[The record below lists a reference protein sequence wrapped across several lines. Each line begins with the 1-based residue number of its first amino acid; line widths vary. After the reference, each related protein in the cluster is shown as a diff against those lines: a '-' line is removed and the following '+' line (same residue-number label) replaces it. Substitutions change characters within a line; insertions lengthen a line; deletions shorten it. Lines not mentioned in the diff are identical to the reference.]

1 METSEE
7 CLEAFC
13 KDCDFVF
20 NLAGVNRPENPEDFL
35 NGNFGFASRL
45 LEVLKKNKNFC
56 PVMLASSIQAEM
68 NNPYGKSKKAGED
81 LFFSYGKECGADVY
95 IYRFPNVFGKW
106 CRPNYNSVIA
116 TFCYNIAREL
126 PIQINNPETVLK
138 LVYIDDVIS
147 ELICAMEKKPFRLN
161 DGFCSVPVEH
171 TATLG
176 EIAEAIFSFRESRK
190 EKTVPD
196 MAEGGFIKKLYSTY
210 LSYLPKTSFCYP
222 LKTNEDERGSFT
234 EIIRTPERGQFSVN
248 ISKPGITK
256 GNHWHNTKN
265 EKFLVVSGRG
275 LIQFRKVGS
284 DEIINYHVSG
294 EKMEV
299 VDIPPGYTHNIINE
313 GNADLVTFM
322 WCNECF
328 DPANPDTYFLNVEET
343 VDE

>member
-1 METSEE
+1 

-68 NNPYGKSKKAGED
+68 INLYGKSKKAGED

-138 LVYIDDVIS
+138 LVYIDDAIS

-176 EIAEAIFSFRESRK
+176 EIAEAIFSFR
-190 EKTVPD
+190 
-196 MAEGGFIKKLYSTY
+196 
-210 LSYLPKTSFCYP
+210 
-222 LKTNEDERGSFT
+222 
-234 EIIRTPERGQFSVN
+234 
-248 ISKPGITK
+248 
-256 GNHWHNTKN
+256 
-265 EKFLVVSGRG
+265 
-275 LIQFRKVGS
+275 
-284 DEIINYHVSG
+284 
-294 EKMEV
+294 
-299 VDIPPGYTHNIINE
+299 
-313 GNADLVTFM
+313 
-322 WCNECF
+322 
-328 DPANPDTYFLNVEET
+328 
-343 VDE
+343 